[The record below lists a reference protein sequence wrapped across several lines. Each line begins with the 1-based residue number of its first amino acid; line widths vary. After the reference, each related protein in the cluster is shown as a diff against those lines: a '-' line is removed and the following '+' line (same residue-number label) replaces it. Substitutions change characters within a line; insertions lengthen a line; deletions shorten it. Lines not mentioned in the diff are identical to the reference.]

1 MDHIDFHFGSAD
13 AQGSEHKMDGV
24 QSPGEIQLIFYDGD
38 KFSSFTEANDAAT
51 TTGSADLATVSYMMM
66 VKEDYENKIKILKLL
81 FTD

>member
-13 AQGSEHKMDGV
+13 SQGSEHKMDGV

-38 KFSSFTEANDAAT
+38 KFSSFKDAYDAAT
-51 TTGSADLATVSYMMM
+51 PASADLATVSYMMM
-66 VKEDYENKIKILKLL
+66 VKEDYKNKIEILKLL